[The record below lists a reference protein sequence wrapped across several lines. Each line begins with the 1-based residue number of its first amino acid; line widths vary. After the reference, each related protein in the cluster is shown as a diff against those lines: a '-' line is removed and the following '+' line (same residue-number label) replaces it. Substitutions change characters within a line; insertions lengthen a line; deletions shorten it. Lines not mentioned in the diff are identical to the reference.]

1 MITVSG
7 EKAQFCDGMSR
18 RNLLHAGFLG
28 GIGLSL
34 SSILQLQA
42 KTASKSNKAVIF
54 VELAGGPTQFET
66 YDPKP
71 RAPLE
76 IRGA

>member
-28 GIGLSL
+28 GVGLSL
-34 SSILQLQA
+34 SNIL
-42 KTASKSNKAVIF
+42 
-54 VELAGGPTQFET
+54 
-66 YDPKP
+66 
-71 RAPLE
+71 
-76 IRGA
+76 